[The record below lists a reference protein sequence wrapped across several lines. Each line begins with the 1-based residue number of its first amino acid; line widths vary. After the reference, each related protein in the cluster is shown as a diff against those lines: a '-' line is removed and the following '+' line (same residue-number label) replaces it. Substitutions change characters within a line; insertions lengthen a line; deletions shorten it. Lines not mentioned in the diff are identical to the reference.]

1 MRKTTPPQRF
11 LTLKNQRVMK
21 SFVKILFTALIC
33 LSASCSSHQQEPGR
47 IFVWGSDINLKFTRY
62 VASLTEKENPHILY
76 LPTASGDHSDN
87 IQVWEALC
95 RQAGIESHIMRV
107 WVDSSAEKSFEQMIA
122 EADAIVIGG
131 GNTLNMLGIW
141 QAQGIDHMLI
151 EAMRRGTI
159 IAGGSAGSICWFDAG
174 ISDSRPSGLSIV
186 EGLGILPYSNC
197 PHYGDEAKRTLY
209 HQMLTEGKLKGG
221 YAMDDKAGIL
231 FQDGKVVEAVT
242 YNPTHRAY
250 RVDAKGGDIV
260 AEPLPMR
267 LLLADG
273 AINETAYK
281 AETIG
286 KSIAELG
293 QSNGALAAYIE
304 QSRASAS
311 TRIEVLFTYG
321 NLAAIVHDQYMDI
334 FGSYAIRYAYNA
346 NGKWQLMG
354 EDLGA
359 DVAESEV
366 LFREKAATIL
376 SQAEE
381 KYKD

>member
-1 MRKTTPPQRF
+1 
-11 LTLKNQRVMK
+11 MK
-21 SFVKILFTALIC
+21 SLAKILFTTLIC
-33 LSASCSSHQQEPGR
+33 LMVSCSAQKQEPGK

-62 VASLTEKENPHILY
+62 VASLTEKDNPHILY

-87 IQVWEALC
+87 IQFWEALC
-95 RQAGIESHIMRV
+95 RQVGIESHIMRV
-107 WVDSSAEKSFEQMIA
+107 WVDSSAEQTFEQMIA

-141 QAQGIDHMLI
+141 QAQGIDRMLI

-186 EGLGILPYSNC
+186 EGLSVLPYSNC

-209 HQMLTEGKLKGG
+209 HQMLTDGAIAGG

-250 RVDAKGGDIV
+250 RVDNKGGDIV
-260 AEPLPMR
+260 AEPLPMH

-273 AINETAYK
+273 AIDEVAYK

-286 KSIAELG
+286 KSIAEMKLTD
-293 QSNGALAAYIE
+293 GAIATFIE
-304 QSRASAS
+304 QSKAAGS
-311 TRIEVLFTYG
+311 TRIEMIFTYG
-321 NLAAIVHDQYMDI
+321 DLAAIVHDQYMDI
-334 FGSYAIRYAYNA
+334 FGSYAIRYAYNT
-346 NGKWQLMG
+346 NGKWQLLG

-359 DVAESEV
+359 DIAESEV